1 MYTFVISNYKR
12 VDEFHEI
19 KYLNMDIQFI
29 HRMSKELAHFGTK
42 TFLRTKVDKI
52 ESRILEHVI
61 ILEKVF

>member
-12 VDEFHEI
+12 VDD
-19 KYLNMDIQFI
+19 MDI

>member
-19 KYLNMDIQFI
+19 EYLNVDI